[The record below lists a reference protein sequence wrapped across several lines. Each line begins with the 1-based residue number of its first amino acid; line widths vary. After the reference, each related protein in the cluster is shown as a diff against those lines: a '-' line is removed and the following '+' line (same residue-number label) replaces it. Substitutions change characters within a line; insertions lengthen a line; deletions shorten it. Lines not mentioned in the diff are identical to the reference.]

1 MVAFCRQPQ
10 LQCRRHAPPTAFRRP
25 CLGPSSAAA
34 RSLPPL
40 QVLKQKRLYES
51 QRDQLYNQQ
60 FNVEQTSFAMT
71 SMQVG
76 LP

>member
-1 MVAFCRQPQ
+1 
-10 LQCRRHAPPTAFRRP
+10 
-25 CLGPSSAAA
+25 
-34 RSLPPL
+34 
-40 QVLKQKRLYES
+40 VLKQKRLYES

>member
-1 MVAFCRQPQ
+1 V
-10 LQCRRHAPPTAFRRP
+10 
-25 CLGPSSAAA
+25 
-34 RSLPPL
+34 

-71 SMQVG
+71 SMQVRRRASAAHQ
-76 LP
+76 PCINHASSPAVTTPP